1 MHVAFN
7 LVDVQLVR
15 MMDAG
20 CGSGGVGH
28 AGHCSQRYARCTFV
42 VTVPM
47 LVTLPMLVES
57 CSFNVSTQD
66 CYVHTCTPV
75 QVCQIAA
82 ENPDIMVLKVEFDS
96 NKDIVKPLAIKVMLF
111 R

>member
-7 LVDVQLVR
+7 LVNVQLVR
-15 MMDAG
+15 MMYAG

-28 AGHCSQRYARCTFV
+28 AGHCSQRYAKCTFV

-47 LVTLPMLVES
+47 LLES
-57 CSFNVSTQD
+57 CGFNVSTQS
-66 CYVHTCTPV
+66 CYV

-96 NKDIVKPLAIKVMLF
+96 NKDIVKPLAIKVMLV
-111 R
+111 